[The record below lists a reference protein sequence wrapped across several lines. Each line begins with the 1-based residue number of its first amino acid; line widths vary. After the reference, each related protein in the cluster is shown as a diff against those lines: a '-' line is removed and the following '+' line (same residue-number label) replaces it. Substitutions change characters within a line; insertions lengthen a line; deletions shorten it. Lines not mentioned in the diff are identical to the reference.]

1 MTEPAADTS
10 AILPR
15 TDSLVLASMA
25 SPVEMD
31 LVTAWMDRERAAN
44 PG

>member
-10 AILPR
+10 AILAE

-25 SPVEMD
+25 SPIEME
-31 LVTAWMDRERAAN
+31 LVTTW
-44 PG
+44 